1 MQALANFVMRGR
13 SQAAVVTLSAAV
25 LSLLMPPLGMIS
37 SAAVVLVTLRKGLR
51 EGLTVWLIAA
61 AAAMLLAFFGL
72 GSSTPALG
80 FVLLLWLPMWVL
92 AIVLGYTRSLTFAV
106 QAAALFG
113 LMVILGL
120 HLWAEDPAA
129 HWAQLLEPMR
139 LGLVEG
145 QVIVEEGSEALIAE
159 VAKWMTGAFAASLY
173 FQFVLTLLLGR
184 WWQSLLY
191 NPGGF
196 GEEFRAFRIQPWLG
210 LLAIGLALLSLLQ
223 DGMGL
228 AQEVMLLLA
237 PLFLLQGLAVAH
249 GLRANRGFHQAW
261 LIGLY
266 ALFFFAF
273 PYAELLVAGC
283 GFADLWVNFRSRFG
297 GRGPDS
303 A

>member
-1 MQALANFVMRGR
+1 MGKRLDRDFYNQD
-13 SQAAVVTLSAAV
+13 V
-25 LSLLMPPLGMIS
+25 LEVAPSLL
-37 SAAVVLVTLRKGLR
+37 
-51 EGLTVWLIAA
+51 
-61 AAAMLLAFFGL
+61 
-72 GSSTPALG
+72 
-80 FVLLLWLPMWVL
+80 
-92 AIVLGYTRSLTFAV
+92 
-106 QAAALFG
+106 
-113 LMVILGL
+113 
-120 HLWAEDPAA
+120 
-129 HWAQLLEPMR
+129 
-139 LGLVEG
+139 G
-145 QVIVEEGSEALIAE
+145 QH
-159 VAKWMTGAFAASLY
+159 
-173 FQFVLTLLLGR
+173 
-184 WWQSLLY
+184 
-191 NPGGF
+191 
-196 GEEFRAFRIQPWLG
+196 
-210 LLAIGLALLSLLQ
+210 LAIGLALLSLLQ